1 MGKSF
6 KLPMDQH
13 FIEQCIPHR
22 YPMLLIDCVTELELN
37 KRIVALKNVSS
48 TDPIL
53 QGHFP
58 GNPIFPGVLLVEAM
72 AQASGVL
79 GFLSVDGDIK
89 DFLLTEISE
98 SRFKKKV
105 IPGDVV
111 EFRIMAEKSRGKF
124 YWFSGSASTKD
135 GVCAMAKFS
144 AYLNF

>member
-1 MGKSF
+1 MGKDF
-6 KLPMDQH
+6 NLPMDKN

-37 KRIVALKNVSS
+37 KRIVALKKVSS
-48 TDPIL
+48 IDPIL

-79 GFLSVDGDIK
+79 GFLSIEDKIK
-89 DFLLTEISE
+89 DFLLTEISAT
-98 SRFKKKV
+98 RFKKKV

-111 EFRIMAEKSRGKF
+111 EFRVMAERSRGKF
-124 YWFSGSASTKD
+124 YWFSGTASTKD
-135 GVCAMAKFS
+135 GVCAIAKFS
-144 AYLNF
+144 AYLNW